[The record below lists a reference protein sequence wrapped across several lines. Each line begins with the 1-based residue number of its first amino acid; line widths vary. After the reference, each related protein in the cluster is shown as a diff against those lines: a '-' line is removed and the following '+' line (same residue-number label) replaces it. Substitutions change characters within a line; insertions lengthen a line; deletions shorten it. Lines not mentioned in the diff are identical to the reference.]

1 MSVIESRYP
10 VLVLSFNNCELH
22 GCHLDGYKDN
32 TEALLKRLA
41 LIDEFFEG
49 KSKVR
54 RYRIWLNVDYSLLS
68 DATIERIVQS
78 IMRIEDNII
87 KIAVIGA
94 GNKKSRFVKILKKSG
109 FSKPSCFFSDAEAA
123 KEWLV

>member
-10 VLVLSFNNCELH
+10 VLVFSFNNCELH

-32 TEALLKRLA
+32 SEALLNRLA
-41 LIDEFFEG
+41 LIDKYFES

-54 RYRIWLNVDYSLLS
+54 RFRIWLNVDDSFLS
-68 DATIERIVQS
+68 GAMIERIVQS
-78 IMRIEDNII
+78 IVRLEDNII
-87 KIAVIGA
+87 KIAIIGA
-94 GNKKSRFVKILKKSG
+94 GNNKRKLEKLLKKSG
-109 FSKPSCFFSDAEAA
+109 FIKPSCYFSDAEAA